1 MEKLMP
7 TKANLLKSRS
17 MLQFS
22 EKGYKLLDEKRSVL
36 VQEMMSMMDEAAEI
50 QKSIE
55 EEFTLVYEALRYANV
70 TMGAYSVEETALSIP
85 NNESFTVL
93 NKSVMNV
100 EIPMVKFEE
109 TAILPYYGFYRTN
122 SSIDNIVLKMKTL
135 KTLMYELARVE
146 NAVFRLA
153 FEIRKTSKRAN
164 ALEKIQIPKLQ
175 ENVKQIE
182 EFLQEKEREDFFRLK
197 RVKNKKKK
205 GT

>member
-7 TKANLLKSRS
+7 TKANLLKSKS

-55 EEFTLVYEALRYANV
+55 EEFSQVYEALRYANV
-70 TMGAYSVEETALSIP
+70 TMGAYAVEETALSIP
-85 NNESFTVL
+85 QEESFSIL

-100 EIPMVKFEE
+100 EIPTVKFEDQ
-109 TAILPYYGFYRTN
+109 AILPHYGFYRTN
-122 SSIDNIVLKMKTL
+122 SSIDIIVLKMKTL
-135 KTLMYELARVE
+135 KALMYELARVE

-197 RVKNKKKK
+197 RVKNKKTE
-205 GT
+205 GR